1 MKSLKSSSARE
12 HVASR
17 TDFVESESGGTMGR
31 EREDA
36 RGKGRLLLILTGER
50 NAETG
55 FEPVA
60 KSDAT

>member
-1 MKSLKSSSARE
+1 
-12 HVASR
+12 
-17 TDFVESESGGTMGR
+17 MGR